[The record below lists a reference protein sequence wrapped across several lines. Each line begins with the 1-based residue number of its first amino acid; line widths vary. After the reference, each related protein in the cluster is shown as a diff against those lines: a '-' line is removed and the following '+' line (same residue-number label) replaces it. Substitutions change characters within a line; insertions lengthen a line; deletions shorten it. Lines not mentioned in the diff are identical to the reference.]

1 MAENPLVYIGATL
14 SVIAVPY
21 TGRPTPIGLVTN
33 VRAQKDWMTERII
46 EIGSYFPADIVIHGV
61 NASFSWDKSYGPG
74 VDLVAQGLI
83 PADARIVD
91 FLPFMLRFVDQN
103 RGRNVLTLYRAL
115 ANTMAMTIAGR
126 ATMAQNI
133 SGDAISVRLESE
145 IN

>member
-1 MAENPLVYIGATL
+1 MAEPLVYIGATL
-14 SVIAVPY
+14 SVVAVPY
-21 TGRPTPIGLVTN
+21 TGRPVPIALITN
-33 VRAQKDWMTERII
+33 VRVQKDWLTERII

-91 FLPFMLRFVDQN
+91 HLPFMLRLIDQN
-103 RGRNVLTLYRAL
+103 RGRNVVTLYRAL
-115 ANTMAMTIAGR
+115 ANTMAMTLAGR
-126 ATMAQNI
+126 ATMAQNV

-145 IN
+145 VN